1 MSTRSWIIVGG
12 VAWMAGTALGVALC
26 RAAKEGDQWMKDGR
40 TTIPEQAEGDFSAR
54 EGAG

>member
-12 VAWMAGTALGVALC
+12 VAWMGAALGVALC

-40 TTIPEQAEGDFSAR
+40 TTIPEQAERDFSAR